1 MKKTQ
6 QRGVHMAYVRKKGN
20 QIVIV
25 HGQRNPVTNSVEQ
38 QTLFVFYSKAE
49 TMAATGKSKQMFRQ
63 FLEGEFPAIH
73 FDWKKLDAAI
83 KNNMGILPDLY
94 PYKQTR
100 VDNAFRNAMVAFT
113 KELLIADPQALISSA
128 RLLQD
133 QKNELL
139 YLRDLITWRLNLA
152 DQEENEWNQDNPFF
166 WRTLM
171 LRREI
176 PVEGTEAIA
185 RMYENGEYDK
195 VEALAGLFV
204 ECWNNYAEGHN
215 YLGLTAMTKN
225 DPASAEMHFKNAMAA
240 GRTLFPKRIRKHT
253 YWSDV
258 STRPYIRA
266 IIYLAQTCNRNKEYT
281 RALALCDQL
290 DKECGQEI
298 TAMSERI
305 PVYLNSGAWEEAE
318 KAARYVCKVYPQE
331 NFTWAFALC
340 EMNQLRKALV
350 PFISAIIRFPRTAGI
365 LGGIV
370 QTQKPKSANG
380 VTDHKTGAELMRR
393 LEVYLHNKKHKGKK
407 MLTLLL
413 ENVEVKGL
421 IKEAANV
428 RECRRNDRSDDKK
441 WFDRMHEMESSEF
454 AEKTAD
460 RIWPQVEALN

>member
-1 MKKTQ
+1 
-6 QRGVHMAYVRKKGN
+6 MAYVRKKGN
-20 QIVIV
+20 QVVIV

-63 FLEGEFPAIH
+63 FLEDEFPAIR

-94 PYKQTR
+94 PYKQSR
-100 VDNAFRNAMVAFT
+100 VDNGFRNAMVAFT
-113 KELLIADPQALISSA
+113 KELLIADPQVLISSA
-128 RLLQD
+128 RLLRD
-133 QKNELL
+133 QQHELI
-139 YLRDLITWRLNLA
+139 YLRDLINWRLDLA

-171 LRREI
+171 HRREI
-176 PVEGTEAIA
+176 PVEGMEAIA
-185 RMYENGEYDK
+185 QMYENQDYDK

-204 ECWNNYAEGHN
+204 ECWDNYAEGHN
-215 YLGLTAMTKN
+215 YLGLAAMAKN
-225 DPASAEMHFKNAMAA
+225 DLAAAEMHFKNAMAV
-240 GRTLFPKRIRKHT
+240 GRTLFPKRIRKDS

-266 IIYLAQTCNRNKEYT
+266 IIYLAQTCNRNNEYT

-298 TAMSERI
+298 TAMLERI

-331 NFTWAFALC
+331 NITWAFALC
-340 EMNQLRKALV
+340 EMNRWQKALA
-350 PFISAIIRFPRTAGI
+350 PFISAIIRFPRTAGL

-370 QTQKPKSANG
+370 QTRKPKSADEVADHNTG
-380 VTDHKTGAELMRR
+380 VELMRS
-393 LEVYLHNKKHKGKK
+393 LEVYLHNKKHTGKK

-413 ENVEVKGL
+413 ENLEIKALV
-421 IKEAANV
+421 KEAVNV
-428 RECRRNDRSDDKK
+428 RQCWRNGRSDDRK
-441 WFDRMHEMESSEF
+441 WFDRLHEMESSVF

-460 RIWPQVEALN
+460 RIWPQVEALKTAAGKQIVP